1 MPVLLGLGSAAT
13 PVDLSIRV
21 AANDDSASA
30 VVFSTFRSNIDPL
43 YWFSKA
49 GNAMNTN
56 LRFTN
61 LTIPQGATIQ
71 TAKLTVYSRGYR
83 YGMDS
88 HVYVMVGTDQ
98 ADDSSQITSYS
109 AHQSRKSNV
118 NTEIKWLASSTD
130 VGDAMQSPEL
140 KTIVQEVVS
149 RPGWSSGNAIQF
161 FCEASTE
168 GSATLNLNL
177 DYQSYADNSG
187 PEYIPLLEVTYT
199 P

>member
-1 MPVLLGLGSAAT
+1 MPTLLGLGSSST
-13 PVDLSIRV
+13 PTSLSIRV

-30 VVFSTFRSNIDPL
+30 VVFSTWRSGAEPL
-43 YWFSKA
+43 YWFSRA

-71 TAKLTVYSRGYR
+71 TAKLTVYSRGDR
-83 YGMDS
+83 YTVDS

-118 NTEIKWLASSTD
+118 NTEIKWLASNTVS
-130 VGDAMQSPEL
+130 GEAMQSPEL

-168 GSATLNLNL
+168 GNTTLNSDL
-177 DYQSYADNSG
+177 DYHSYGDNIGS
-187 PEYIPLLEVTYT
+187 EYIPLLEVTYLA
-199 P
+199 